1 MVYIVR
7 VIALTLL
14 TPICHVA
21 FSEYTPLKKS
31 SKSLYTVFP
40 SCLFALLPCCQLTLP
55 RLSETEILAM
65 LGNIIS
71 AKHDGGINRITN
83 LHNYSCTNDTNTQEN
98 NILYIYIYTWKITCS
113 TTVSKVLFW
122 SILRQGHIVQAAI
135 QPIGL
140 SLFGAQSMA
149 VPAPVNSSKTN
160 RRSCWSMAQVHTTP
174 PREVMV

>member
-1 MVYIVR
+1 M
-7 VIALTLL
+7 IALTLL

-98 NILYIYIYTWKITCS
+98 NILYIYIYLKDNLQHNRIKSAILVYLKTGSHSSSRNPTHWFVT
-113 TTVSKVLFW
+113 FW
-122 SILRQGHIVQAAI
+122 CPVHGSPRVCEFIKN
-135 QPIGL
+135 
-140 SLFGAQSMA
+140 QS
-149 VPAPVNSSKTN
+149 S
-160 RRSCWSMAQVHTTP
+160 
-174 PREVMV
+174 